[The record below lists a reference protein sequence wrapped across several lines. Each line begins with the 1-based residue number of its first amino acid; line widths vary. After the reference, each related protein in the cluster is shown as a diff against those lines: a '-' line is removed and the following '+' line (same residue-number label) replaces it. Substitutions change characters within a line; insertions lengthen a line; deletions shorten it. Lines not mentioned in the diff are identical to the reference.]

1 MAVRFGSG
9 AYNMKKSFA
18 RINFIL
24 LLCLLPFA
32 GCKSTEEKEAD
43 KEAGFVRFHLETNAD
58 GTHHN
63 MTVPVY
69 RQNPVQVTVQRD
81 AVLDEGF
88 MTKAEIVDVDRHG
101 GFAIKI
107 SFDKPGTLRL
117 NTVSTANKGRRLAVH
132 ARWTEDRWL
141 AAPLLTR
148 NLTDGTFVFTPDA
161 TREEADRLVRG
172 LNNVIKKLKKPYVF

>member
-1 MAVRFGSG
+1 
-9 AYNMKKSFA
+9 MKKLFPL
-18 RINFIL
+18 INFIL
-24 LLCLLPFA
+24 LLCLLPVA
-32 GCKSTEEKEAD
+32 GCKSAEEKELE
-43 KEAGFVRFHLETNAD
+43 KEAGFLRFHLETNPD

-88 MTKAEIVDVDRHG
+88 MTKAEIVDVDEHG

-107 SFDKPGTLRL
+107 TFDKPGTLRL
-117 NTVSTANKGRRLAVH
+117 ATVSTANKGRRLVVH

-148 NLTDGTFVFTPDA
+148 NLTDGVFVFTPDA
-161 TREEADRLVRG
+161 SREETERLVRG
-172 LNNVIKKLKKPYVF
+172 LNNVIKKLRKPYVF